1 MFTPKLIASD
11 LDGTL
16 LQDHVRRIDEQTLK
30 LIENCLDAGISFAAA
45 SGRQYQNLRHL
56 FAPVADRIDYVCENG
71 CLVFAGNKLIHRD
84 TMPRELGNAII
95 DAILATPHA
104 NVMISSIDSSY
115 LLAGNDAFYHH
126 VRDYVGNQ
134 VTLTTDIHDM
144 PEPYF
149 KISLFDDCYTDGCP
163 SIDSQPFREQFGKDC
178 HVVYG
183 GNGWID
189 FMPKNTNKAT
199 ALAHLGKYL
208 AIGPQDIMAFG
219 DEENDK
225 EMMQYAGFPVAMAQG
240 NPEIQQM
247 AKLTTGTVSEILK
260 KVLDACDLNS
270 L

>member
-1 MFTPKLIASD
+1 MFMPKLIASD

-16 LQDHVRRIDEQTLK
+16 LQDHARHIDDQTLK

-45 SGRQYQNLRHL
+45 SGRQYQNLRNL

-71 CLVFAGNKLIHRD
+71 CLVFAGSRLIHRD
-84 TMPRELGNAII
+84 TMQRELGDAII

-104 NVMISSIDSSY
+104 NVMVSSIDSSY
-115 LLAGNDAFYHH
+115 LLEGNDAFYHH
-126 VRDYVGNQ
+126 VRDHVGNR
-134 VTLTTDIHDM
+134 VTLTADVHKM

-149 KISLFDDCYTDGCP
+149 KISLFDDRYTDGHP
-163 SIDSQPFREQFGKDC
+163 SIDSQPFREQFGNDC

-189 FMPKNTNKAT
+189 FMPKNSNKAT

-208 AIGPQDIMAFG
+208 AIEAKDIMAFG

-225 EMMQYAGFPVAMAQG
+225 EMMQYAGFPVAMKNG
-240 NPEIQQM
+240 NPEIQRM
-247 AKLTTGTVSEILK
+247 AKLTAGTVSKVLK
-260 KVLDACDLNS
+260 KVLID
-270 L
+270 